1 MCRIAGI
8 VQADPFFEPNA
19 KALVEQ
25 MCALLIH
32 GGPDDGG
39 IFCNDSNTVVLGNRR
54 LSLLD
59 LSALGHQPMQK
70 SSKYTLTY
78 NGEIYNYKKIK
89 QELIAAGC
97 TFFSGTDTEVV
108 IEAYA
113 TWGTAAFEKFDG
125 MFAFALYD
133 AKKNKVFLV
142 RDAVGIKPLY
152 YACKNN
158 ALFFASE
165 VKAFSPIDYLQEPM
179 PEYPVLQLAYGFI
192 PEPYTTLKDVLALPK
207 GTYLTYN
214 ISTAT
219 INVTSFKFFSTTS
232 NQINKNI
239 AIQSTREVVSNAI
252 EEQLLADAPVGVF
265 LSGGLDS
272 SIITKTASNLIGN
285 NLHSLSIY
293 FGEEQYSEKVFQDA
307 IVQNLKGKHTSILL
321 KEDEFA
327 QNIENVVADMDMPSC
342 DGVNTWFI
350 SKYAKQAG
358 LKAVLSGI
366 GADELYGGYPS
377 FSRMSKALAW
387 QNFLPRAITKANIYP
402 KNYNRLRYLSLSNT
416 SGLYLFL
423 RGHFTIDEIAKCL
436 NCSEAYVYNVLSTM
450 PNVGL
455 PNNLD
460 AKQLAGY
467 VEFNIYM
474 QSQLLKDAD
483 VMSMKNSIELRVPFL
498 NNEVIADALSL
509 NAELRFKGAYKK
521 QMLINAFKNDI
532 PESIWQR
539 PKMGFSF
546 PMQTWL
552 KKTAVLA
559 KVKSSGNKY
568 AKQLAIG
575 FEQDKV
581 HWSRILNLY
590 LLHNNQ

>member
-8 VQADPFFEPNA
+8 VQANPKFEPNA

-32 GGPDDGG
+32 GGPDDGAVLS
-39 IFCNDSNTVVLGNRR
+39 NDSNTVVLGNRR

-59 LSALGHQPMQK
+59 LSSLGHQPMQK
-70 SSKYTLTY
+70 HSKYTLTY
-78 NGEIYNYKKIK
+78 NGEIYNFKKIK
-89 QELIAAGC
+89 QDLIAEGC

-108 IEAYA
+108 LEAYA

-133 AKKNKVFLV
+133 AEKNKVFLV

-152 YACKNN
+152 YAFKNN

-165 VKAFSPIDYLQEPM
+165 VKAFSPVNYLQEPL
-179 PEYPVLQLAYGFI
+179 EDYPVLQLAYGFI

-214 ISTAT
+214 ISTAS
-219 INVTSFKFFSTTS
+219 IDIKSFKFFSTTS
-232 NQINKNI
+232 NQIDKST
-239 AIQSTREVVSNAI
+239 AIQNTRTIISNAI

-272 SIITKTASNLIGN
+272 SIITKTASRLIGN

-293 FGEEQYSEKVFQDA
+293 FDEKQYSEKEFQDA
-307 IVQNLKGKHTSILL
+307 VVKNSKGKHTSILL
-321 KEDEFA
+321 KEDEFT
-327 QNIENVVADMDMPSC
+327 QNIESIVADMDMPSC

-377 FSRMSKALAW
+377 FSRIKKALAW
-387 QNFLPRAITKANIYP
+387 QNLLPRAITKANIYP
-402 KNYNRLRYLSLSNT
+402 KNYNRLRYLSLANT

-423 RGHFTIDEIAKCL
+423 RGHFAMDEIAKCL

-450 PNVGL
+450 PHVGL

-460 AKQLAGY
+460 GKQLAGF
-467 VEFNIYM
+467 VEFNVYM
-474 QSQLLKDAD
+474 QNQLLKDAD

-498 NNEVIADALSL
+498 SNEVVANALSL
-509 NAELRFKGAYKK
+509 HSDLRFKGGYKK
-521 QMLINAFKNDI
+521 QLLINAFKNDI

-546 PMQTWL
+546 PMQAWL
-552 KKTAVLA
+552 KKTAILA

-568 AKQLAIG
+568 SVKLASG